1 MSARGPRIPWRA
13 ALLGALLG
21 ALVASVVWTPARWAD
36 VALSAASDGRV
47 RLLQPAGTLWAG
59 SGVLRVAGDGAALT
73 LPGRLRWTLSPE
85 LATLGARLTLQPDAA
100 ADAPW
105 RATLARRDGGW
116 WLQAEPWQAQFDLA
130 WLQALGAP
138 WNTFGLQGRAHLALP
153 GLRWPLGAPA
163 TATPAAPAPVAV
175 ELLDVASAV
184 SPLRPLG
191 SYRLTLQA
199 GPGAAPTFELA
210 TLRGDLRLQASGG
223 WPGGRLQL
231 QGLAEAN
238 PDRLDALSN
247 LLNLLGRRDGARA
260 HLRIGNP
267 A

>member
-1 MSARGPRIPWRA
+1 MSARGPRLPWHA
-13 ALLGALLG
+13 AVLGTLLGALF
-21 ALVASVVWTPARWAD
+21 ASVVWAPARWVD
-36 VALSAASDGRV
+36 VALAAASDGRL

-59 SGVLRVAGDGAALT
+59 SGVLRVAGDGGALT
-73 LPGRLRWTLSPE
+73 VPGRLRWTLTPD
-85 LATLGARLTLQPDAA
+85 LRAPGARLTLQPDAA

-105 RATLARRDGGW
+105 RATLARRDGSW
-116 WLQAEPWQAQFDLA
+116 WLQAEPWQAQLDLA

-138 WNTFGLQGRAHLALP
+138 WNTFGLQGRAHLAWP
-153 GLRWPLGAPA
+153 ALRWPLGASP
-163 TATPAAPAPVAV
+163 PAAASSPAPLTI
-175 ELLDVASAV
+175 ELLDVAAAV

-199 GPGAAPTFELA
+199 APGAAPTFALD

-238 PDRLDALSN
+238 PERLDALSN

>member
-1 MSARGPRIPWRA
+1 MSAQRAGIPWRA
-13 ALLGALLG
+13 AALGALLG
-21 ALVASVVWTPARWAD
+21 ILAASVVWAPARWVD
-36 VALSAASDGRV
+36 VALAAASDGRV
-47 RLLQPAGTLWAG
+47 RLLQPAGTVWAG
-59 SGVLRVAGDGAALT
+59 SGVLNMAGDGAALT
-73 LPGRLRWTLSPE
+73 LPGRLRWTL
-85 LATLGARLTLQPDAA
+85 AIDMAALGLRVTLQPDAA
-100 ADAPW
+100 ADEPW

-116 WLQAEPWQAQFDLA
+116 WLQAEAWQAQFDLA

-138 WNTFGLQGRAHLALP
+138 WNTFGLQGHAHLDLP
-153 GLRWPLGAPA
+153 ALRWPLGAP
-163 TATPAAPAPVAV
+163 TGTTPSDPISVTV
-175 ELLDVASAV
+175 DLLDVATAV

-191 SYRLTLQA
+191 SYRLTLTAAQDT
-199 GPGAAPTFELA
+199 APTLILA
-210 TLRGDLRLQASGG
+210 TLRGDLRLEAKGG
-223 WPGGRLQL
+223 WRAGRLHL

>member
-1 MSARGPRIPWRA
+1 MSAQSAGIPWRA
-13 ALLGALLG
+13 AALGALLG
-21 ALVASVVWTPARWAD
+21 ILAASVVWAPARWVD
-36 VALSAASDGRV
+36 VALAAASDGRV
-47 RLLQPAGTLWAG
+47 RLLQPAGTVWAG
-59 SGVLRVAGDGAALT
+59 SGVLRVAGDGSALT
-73 LPGRLRWTLSPE
+73 LPGRLRWTL
-85 LATLGARLTLQPDAA
+85 AIDMAALGLRVTLQPDAA

-105 RATLARRDGGW
+105 RATLLRRDGGW

-138 WNTFGLQGRAHLALP
+138 WNTFGLQGRAHLELP
-153 GLRWPLGAPA
+153 ALRWPLGAVA
-163 TATPAAPAPVAV
+163 AVASHDPAA
-175 ELLDVASAV
+175 LTLDLFDVACAV

-191 SYRLTLQA
+191 SYRLALQA
-199 GPGAAPTFELA
+199 APDDAPSFALT
-210 TLRGDLRLQASGG
+210 TLRGDLRLEASGG
-223 WPGGRLQL
+223 WPGGRLQM

-238 PDRLDALSN
+238 PQRLDALSN

>member
-1 MSARGPRIPWRA
+1 MSARGPRTPWRA
-13 ALLGALLG
+13 AALGALLG
-21 ALVASVVWTPARWAD
+21 VLVASVVWAPARWAD
-36 VALSAASDGRV
+36 VALAAASDGRV

-59 SGVLRVAGDGAALT
+59 SGVLRVAGDGTALT
-73 LPGRLRWTLSPE
+73 LPGRLRWTLSPN
-85 LATLGARLTLQPDAA
+85 LATLGARLTLQPDAT

-105 RATLARRDGGW
+105 RTTLARGEGGW
-116 WLQAEPWQAQFDLA
+116 WLQTEPWQAQFDLA

-138 WNTFGLQGRAHLALP
+138 WNTFGLHGLAHVALP
-153 GLRWPLGAPA
+153 ALRWPLGAPA
-163 TATPAAPAPVAV
+163 AAAPATPAPVTV

-199 GPGAAPTFELA
+199 APGAAPTFELT
-210 TLRGDLRLQASGG
+210 TLRGDLRLQATGG
-223 WPGGRLQL
+223 WRAGRLHL

-238 PDRLDALSN
+238 PERLDALSN

>member
-1 MSARGPRIPWRA
+1 MSAHGPRAPWRA
-13 ALLGALLG
+13 AVLGALLG
-21 ALVASVVWTPARWAD
+21 VLVASVVWAPARWAD
-36 VALSAASDGRV
+36 VALAAASDGRL
-47 RLLQPAGTLWAG
+47 RLLQPSGTLWAG

-73 LPGRLRWTLSPE
+73 LPGRLRWTLAFDA
-85 LATLGARLTLQPDAA
+85 ATFGVRLTLQPDAV

-105 RATLARRDGGW
+105 RATLARRDGSW
-116 WLQAEPWQAQFDLA
+116 WLQAEPWQAQLDLA

-138 WNTFGLQGRAHLALP
+138 WNTFGLQGRVHLALP
-153 GLRWPLGAPA
+153 ALRWPLGAA
-163 TATPAAPAPVAV
+163 AAAAPAAPAPVTV
-175 ELLDVASAV
+175 ELLDVAAAV

-199 GPGAAPTFELA
+199 SPGAAPTFELT
-210 TLRGDLRLQASGG
+210 TLRGDLRLQANGG